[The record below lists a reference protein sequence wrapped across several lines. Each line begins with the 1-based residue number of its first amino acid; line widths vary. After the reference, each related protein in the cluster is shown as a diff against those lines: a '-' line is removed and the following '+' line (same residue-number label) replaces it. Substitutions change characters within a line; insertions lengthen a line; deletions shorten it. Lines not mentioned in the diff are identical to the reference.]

1 MGIWRKGD
9 LPGSGNVNWYSHY
22 GKQHE
27 GLSKKSKLELQND
40 PAVPPLGIYP
50 KEMKTLEKIFASL
63 CSLQNYLQ

>member
-1 MGIWRKGD
+1 MGIWRKGN

-27 GLSKKSKLELQND
+27 SLSKKSKLELPND
-40 PAVPPLGIYP
+40 PAVPPLGIYT
-50 KEMKTLEKIFASL
+50 KEMKTLEKMFASL